1 MWKCPKCN
9 RMFKT
14 TNQSHSCLETTIDD
28 IFLDRPIELVLAF
41 DRIMTTA
48 LEWENCTV
56 GAAKKAVVFTSKKA
70 WLIVRPMSKEL
81 DLKFYYDEPID
92 SPLFKKIPFLMG
104 KYNHHLRIRHE
115 DEVTP
120 EIIGLLR
127 QGYLFS
133 LK

>member
-41 DRIMTTA
+41 DRIMTTV